1 MMTNS
6 PRQDQTHK
14 TRQKPF
20 VAARRQESDAPQ
32 PHAGALPLPPGSLS
46 SPEEISEADFVN
58 SYGES
63 LADALNLDTWER
75 GANLPDLFTRLEQ
88 EISQAI
94 EQEDGLRTRLRQ
106 VVFPQIVARP
116 QAPPGAGVYQVK
128 TADLRTAHYAA
139 LFNGAVEACYGSH
152 ADHATLPLAI
162 TQLGVCLVSYAGEQG
177 AWVHRLFRRDLRV
190 RGMDPVDEVLAL
202 LEKRA
207 ARSDPE
213 QWQQRDHLSELGRR
227 GIKAYAERAV
237 LLKKSVTPWRMGYG
251 HPAPYELLTGAGSMA
266 LLLAGLDLLHEF
278 ILGHKR
284 FVYVPSTVKDHVLLT
299 IGNAL
304 RPLEF
309 AVIETD
315 ERRMFPIID
324 QGHLRGAYRKKAEEF
339 YHAVAP
345 KIVTGVYRT
354 AAEAPPQIFYAHT
367 NFVQEAALIAIAD
380 SVLQAQRGFPM
391 LLDLADTVCNSAFG
405 AEVFTSTVRSAYVHQ
420 GNPFRYFAERQGQ
433 R

>member
-1 MMTNS
+1 MSDSHGQDETN
-6 PRQDQTHK
+6 K
-14 TRQKPF
+14 ALQKPF
-20 VAARRQESDAPQ
+20 VATRRQENNASQ
-32 PHAGALPLPPGSLS
+32 PNAGATPTPPGPLS
-46 SPEEISEADFVN
+46 SPQEISGTDFAD

-63 LADALNLDTWER
+63 LADTLNLDTWER
-75 GANLPDLFTRLEQ
+75 GVNLTDLFTRLEQ
-88 EISQAI
+88 EISQAL
-94 EQEDGLRTRLRQ
+94 EQEDALCSRMRQ

-128 TADLRTAHYAA
+128 TSDLRTAHYAA

-190 RGMDPVDEVLAL
+190 RGMDPVEEVLAL

-207 ARSDPE
+207 AHSEPE
-213 QWQQRDHLSELGRR
+213 QLQRRDHLSELGRR

-237 LLKKSVTPWRMGYG
+237 LLKKSAAPWRMGHG
-251 HPAPYELLTGAGSMA
+251 HPAPYELLTGAGSME
-266 LLLAGLDLLHEF
+266 LLLAGLDMLNEL

-284 FVYVPSTVKDHVLLT
+284 FVYIPSVVKDHVLLT

-315 ERRMFPIID
+315 ERRMFPILD
-324 QGHLRGAYRKKAEEF
+324 QGHLRGVYREKAEEF
-339 YHAVAP
+339 YHAAAP
-345 KIVTGVYRT
+345 KIVTGVYRV

-367 NFVQEAALIAIAD
+367 DFVQEAALIAMAD
-380 SVLQAQRGFPM
+380 SVLQANRGFPM
-391 LLDLADTVCNSAFG
+391 LLDLADTVCGNAFG
-405 AEVFTSTVRSAYVHQ
+405 VEAFTSTVRSAYAHH
-420 GNPFRYFAERQGQ
+420 GNPFRYFTERQGQ